1 MAIRAVLTVSLK
13 QGMEVRPT
21 LAEGAECETAHG
33 VAGKVSSHQ
42 GGTSAVLLGQRW
54 HLDTWHHLETGLRND
69 RPVHMNVPLYD
80 STGLNIYRELMHREN
95 RCAADWSVNYGAEA
109 LQNPPDPQLM
119 MNLGK
124 FAKFAS
130 VPMPL
135 DVQLRELRKERRAQS
150 AKVTRFEKDT
160 FPTSTEIPVSA
171 MSVDIWGDKAWHT
184 QSKKA
189 QGAPSTY
196 KKFEPP
202 PTRWSR
208 RQWDVDNIKFVR
220 EGLAPAHVNARLR
233 KHDGL

>member
-1 MAIRAVLTVSLK
+1 
-13 QGMEVRPT
+13 
-21 LAEGAECETAHG
+21 
-33 VAGKVSSHQ
+33 
-42 GGTSAVLLGQRW
+42 
-54 HLDTWHHLETGLRND
+54 
-69 RPVHMNVPLYD
+69 MNVPLYD
-80 STGLNIYRELMHREN
+80 STGLNIYRELMHRES
-95 RCAADWSVNYGAEA
+95 RCAADWSVNYGVEA
-109 LQNPPDPQLM
+109 LQKPPDPELM

-150 AKVTRFEKDT
+150 AKVTRFEKET

-184 QSKKA
+184 QAKKA

-233 KHDGL
+233 KQTMRSRTQLLSNGTRIPSSTVILIVPGLLFATVREAYGASNASLDTRTRLPKPAWAD